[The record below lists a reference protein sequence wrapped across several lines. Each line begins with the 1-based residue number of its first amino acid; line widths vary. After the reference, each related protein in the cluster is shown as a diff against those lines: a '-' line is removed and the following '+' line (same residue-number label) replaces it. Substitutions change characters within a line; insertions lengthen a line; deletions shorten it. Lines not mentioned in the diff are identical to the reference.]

1 MARAEV
7 PATGM
12 GACGAPREP
21 RALANFRRTSRIE
34 RGFMNPRRPLA
45 RGLPSPN
52 HAASGGARGRSSVGR
67 IHEPGWRRQPSIA
80 NPSHGLRAMRA
91 KLPDITFVPR
101 HARRRVRQLK
111 LSSRDLP
118 LMHTDHAPVP
128 GRGASDVGWSAA
140 AIPSSWA
147 PAAISDGRNNRRSG
161 VRMPSSRVYPKS
173 RSAPGLQPGDE
184 PAFVYGEAP

>member
-118 LMHTDHAPVP
+118 LMHTDHEATD
-128 GRGASDVGWSAA
+128 ASADRRQVCFRLPALPKHPEQKS
-140 AIPSSWA
+140 PSRPS
-147 PAAISDGRNNRRSG
+147 PAKLR
-161 VRMPSSRVYPKS
+161 
-173 RSAPGLQPGDE
+173 
-184 PAFVYGEAP
+184 